1 MIDGLKSAK
10 RKAMGTVDRIVTILV
25 TATITS
31 MVWIVA
37 GGSLIE
43 MSGADSQRDKT
54 RPGASASEAARPLTQ
69 ETVAAEEGDEER
81 PGEADAPGTPR
92 LRGVVT

>member
-37 GGSLIE
+37 G
-43 MSGADSQRDKT
+43 A
-54 RPGASASEAARPLTQ
+54 
-69 ETVAAEEGDEER
+69 
-81 PGEADAPGTPR
+81 
-92 LRGVVT
+92 